1 MDSSGTGKDE
11 GQLQIHLTTKQAQ
24 FAVPD
29 NPISIQASVTT
40 KELNNLLNTLLRE
53 NSDVGANIE
62 FDFLIK
68 SEFLKNS
75 LGKHLKE
82 REVSFE
88 DVIEIEYVERFPAP
102 EPQDVL
108 LHDDWVSAIQANG
121 DWILTGCY
129 DNTVNIWNMKGEH
142 KLTLNA
148 HDAPVKGVAWI
159 SLNEDT
165 GVFAS
170 GSKDQTINIWE
181 WNILKNTATCIFACK
196 GHERAVECVAVSPNG
211 KLLASGSWDNLL
223 KIWSATTLE
232 DSEGGTSKKPRSDEG
247 IVRTPQTTLEG
258 HREAVSSVQWIDD
271 STVLT
276 SSWDHTMKIFDLN
289 VRAIKNEIP
298 GNKSFFDASYSS
310 LNGMIITAS
319 ADKNLRLYD
328 PRSNQGAIVKSTFLG
343 HSQWVQSVC
352 WSKTEEFVF
361 VSGAYDKQVKL
372 WDYRSPKASLYDLM
386 GHEDKVMAVD
396 WSNPRYILSGGC
408 DNSVRIFKSK
418 KILEE

>member
-1 MDSSGTGKDE
+1 M
-11 GQLQIHLTTKQAQ
+11 
-24 FAVPD
+24 
-29 NPISIQASVTT
+29 
-40 KELNNLLNTLLRE
+40 LNTLLRE
-53 NSDVGANIE
+53 SSDVGANIE
-62 FDFLIK
+62 FDFLVK
-68 SEFLKNS
+68 SEFLKYS

-82 REVSFE
+82 RDVSFE
-88 DVIEIEYVERFPAP
+88 DIIEIEYVERFPAP

-148 HDAPVKGVAWI
+148 HEAPVNGVAWI
-159 SLNEDT
+159 SLNDDA

-181 WNILKNTATCIFACK
+181 WNIHTNKATCIFTCK
-196 GHERAVECVAVSPNG
+196 GHERAVECIAVSPNG
-211 KLLASGSWDNLL
+211 QLLASGSWDNLM

-232 DSEGGTSKKPRSDEG
+232 DGEVGASKKAKSEEG
-247 IVRTPQTTLEG
+247 ALRTPQTTLEG

-289 VRAIKNEIP
+289 VRAIKNEIA
-298 GNKSFFDASYSS
+298 GNKSFFDASYSN
-310 LNGMIITAS
+310 LNRMIITAS

-328 PRSNQGAIVKSTFLG
+328 PRSNRECFSNFYFSLLTLIF
-343 HSQWVQSVC
+343 
-352 WSKTEEFVF
+352 
-361 VSGAYDKQVKL
+361 
-372 WDYRSPKASLYDLM
+372 YRR
-386 GHEDKVMAVD
+386 
-396 WSNPRYILSGGC
+396 SNC
-408 DNSVRIFKSK
+408 
-418 KILEE
+418 